1 MFCSRCGTENPDAGS
16 FCVKC
21 GAPLR
26 PQAQPSPAGGD
37 DAAWRAV
44 IGKKNLDY
52 YLPRFRDQQASGR
65 RALWHWPA
73 FFVTLYWL
81 LYRKLWGWA
90 AAYFFLPAVVAALLG
105 VMAAT
110 GRAGQTIAGLG
121 WLVFLALFFIAP
133 PMLANSLYYSRC
145 AKLLASE
152 RAAAQGTE
160 QLLARLEAKGGTS
173 SAALI
178 VVLAVFPLIA
188 VVGILAAVAVP
199 AYSDYTKRAKSSE
212 AIISGMSVARQVGDV
227 VERTG
232 RLPPSLEALAEGSR
246 SPYVSAMRLNPSNG
260 VIDIDVN
267 FGPGQPGGMISLTPG
282 TGPDGKVT
290 WRCSAEP
297 RMTRYVPASCRAQ

>member
-1 MFCSRCGTENPDAGS
+1 M
-16 FCVKC
+16 
-21 GAPLR
+21 
-26 PQAQPSPAGGD
+26 
-37 DAAWRAV
+37 
-44 IGKKNLDY
+44 
-52 YLPRFRDQQASGR
+52 
-65 RALWHWPA
+65 
-73 FFVTLYWL
+73 
-81 LYRKLWGWA
+81 
-90 AAYFFLPAVVAALLG
+90 AALLG

-133 PMLANSLYYSRC
+133 PMLANSLYYARC

-232 RLPPSLEALAEGSR
+232 RLPPCSALAGGFPVSL
-246 SPYVSAMRLNPSNG
+246 VSAMRLNPSNG

-267 FGPGQPGGMISLTPG
+267 FGPGQPRVRNDRLTRQGGQ
-282 TGPDGKVT
+282 DGKVT
-290 WRCSAEP
+290 WRAATPSA
-297 RMTRYVPASCRAQ
+297 